1 MVKKICIAVL
11 AAFVVS
17 CSSTKGKGPLTK
29 YERSIEK
36 YRNNIHSE
44 HLTDEGPFRTED
56 ERAHFIGFTYF
67 ETNEKYNIQASL
79 EPFNVVDTM
88 IMKTSS
94 GKDRPFLKFAKIK
107 FNLNEGNH
115 ELTLFKSV
123 GDNAHYFL
131 PFTDET
137 SGDLSY
143 GGGRYLDLDA
153 DHNLVNTLQI
163 DFNKAYNPY
172 CAYVDGY
179 SCPIPP
185 SENHIKTKVEA
196 GVLYQKT
203 VFSK

>member
-1 MVKKICIAVL
+1 MVRTICITILSAVI
-11 AAFVVS
+11 FS
-17 CSSTKGKGPLTK
+17 CSSTKEQGQLTK

-36 YRNNIHSE
+36 YRNKIHSD
-44 HLTDEGPFRTED
+44 HLSTEGPFRSEE
-56 ERAHFIGFTYF
+56 ERSKFIGFKYYKTD
-67 ETNEKYNIQASL
+67 EKYNITANL
-79 EPFNVVDTM
+79 TPYTEVDTI

-94 GKDRPFLKFAKIK
+94 GKDRPYLKYAKIQ
-107 FNLNEGNH
+107 FDLNTKQH
-115 ELTLFKSV
+115 QLTLYKSV

-137 SGDLSY
+137 SGDGSY
-143 GGGRYLDLDA
+143 GGGRYLDLEA
-153 DHNLVNTLQI
+153 LKNQNTLAI

-185 SENHIKTKVEA
+185 SENHINTRVEA
-196 GVLYQKT
+196 GVQYQKT

>member
-1 MVKKICIAVL
+1 MIKTICISILSAIV
-11 AAFVVS
+11 FS
-17 CSSTKGKGPLTK
+17 CSSTKDHRSLTK
-29 YERSIEK
+29 YERTIEK
-36 YRNNIHSE
+36 HRNHIHSE
-44 HLTDEGPFRTED
+44 HLTTEGPFRTEE
-56 ERAHFIGFTYF
+56 ERSKFIGFKYYK
-67 ETNEKYNIQASL
+67 TNEIYKVIASIN
-79 EPFNVVDTM
+79 PFNEADTI

-94 GKDRPFLKFAKIK
+94 GKDRPYLRYGTIL
-107 FNLNEGNH
+107 FNLH
-115 ELTLFKSV
+115 QKDHQLTLYKSV

-137 SGDLSY
+137 SGELSY

-153 DHNLVNTLQI
+153 VNFKNSIEI

-185 SENHIKTKVEA
+185 SENHVNTKIEA
-196 GVLYQKT
+196 GVQYQKT